1 MADKEKVI
9 ENIGRLISVLQ
20 EHGVIHD
27 DTPLR
32 ELIKGLRKTR
42 LDKGLSYELI
52 DLAFHN
58 LSGKQFINDDKWE
71 SKSFEVKLHLNISL
85 LPDQD
90 FKFGSVRKSVV
101 EITYEAYSEVSCNL
115 ARGAWHLD
123 FHDDSYPEFIHPNY
137 HFHHGGR
144 RIKEVTED
152 YGELV
157 LLDAPRLMHPPL
169 DLFLAI
175 DMLASNFLKERFW
188 RNLRADTTYQE
199 LIKESQI
206 NWWMHYYQQIAD
218 YWNHQTSGKDDVGK
232 REKAQL
238 AIPYLYV

>member
-1 MADKEKVI
+1 MSNKERVI
-9 ENIGRLISVLQ
+9 ENVEQLIRVLQ
-20 EHGVIHD
+20 THGIIHD

-32 ELIKGLRKTR
+32 ELVKGLKKTR
-42 LDKGLSYELI
+42 SDKGLNYELI
-52 DLAFHN
+52 DLKFHN
-58 LSGKQFINDDKWE
+58 LSEKQFINHKKWDA
-71 SKSFEVKLHLNISL
+71 KSFEVKLHLNITL
-85 LPDQD
+85 LPEHE
-90 FKFGSVRKSVV
+90 FRFGSVRSSVV
-101 EITYEAYSEVSCNL
+101 EITYEAYSEVTCTL

-123 FHDDSYPEFIHPNY
+123 FHDDSSPEFIHPNY

-169 DLFLAI
+169 DLFLAV
-175 DMLASNFLKERFW
+175 DMLASNFLKERLW

-199 LIKESQI
+199 LIKESQN
-206 NWWMHYYQQIAD
+206 NWWMDYYQLISD
-218 YWNHQTSGKDDVGK
+218 YWKHQTSGIADVQK
-232 REKAQL
+232 RKTAQL